1 MIHAV
6 SLFSVPG
13 VSDREAT
20 ITIVESAP
28 KTMGKVS
35 DHGITGA
42 KIHIFAGMTKFRT
55 QIDD

>member
-13 VSDREAT
+13 VSDQEAT

-42 KIHIFAGMTKFRT
+42 KIRIFAGMTKFRT
-55 QIDD
+55 